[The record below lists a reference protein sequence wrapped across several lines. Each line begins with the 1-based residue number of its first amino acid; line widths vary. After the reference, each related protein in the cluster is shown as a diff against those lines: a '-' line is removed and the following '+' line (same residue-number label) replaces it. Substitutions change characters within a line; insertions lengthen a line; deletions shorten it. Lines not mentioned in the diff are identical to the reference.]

1 MVVTEKCDVYSFGVF
16 VIEVLMGKHPGELI
30 TNLNSSTSTS
40 IPLKDV
46 LDDRLLPPRSVKI
59 ADELALI
66 QNLAL
71 LCLRANPQS
80 RPTMRCV
87 CRQLEMQA
95 ATS

>member
-1 MVVTEKCDVYSFGVF
+1 MVVTEKCDIYSFGVL

-40 IPLKDV
+40 VPLKDV
-46 LDDRLLPPRSVKI
+46 LDDRLSPPRSLKI

-71 LCLRANPQS
+71 LCLCANPQS
-80 RPTMRCV
+80 RPTMRSV